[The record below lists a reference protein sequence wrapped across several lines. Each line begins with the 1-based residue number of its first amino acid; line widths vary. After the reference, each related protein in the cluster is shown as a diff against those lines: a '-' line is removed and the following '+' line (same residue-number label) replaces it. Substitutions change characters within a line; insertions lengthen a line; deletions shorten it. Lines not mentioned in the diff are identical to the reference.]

1 MINIKKTTIAL
12 LIASLSVATAF
23 ASEDGSGTY
32 FGVAGGWSGYKAKF
46 VDEDFYIIDDNTG
59 GSTKTKEF
67 DEDDSG
73 YKIYGGYQ
81 FNKIIGVEASYTDY
95 GTMSSYNY
103 TQEPQSFAV
112 YANAGYNFFNGQLRP
127 FGLLGL
133 GYLKTNQS
141 RDLLD
146 EDFVTLHV
154 GGGVEYY
161 PTVLNGFGIRA
172 AIEGDVHVSNES
184 AVNEYGVYYSSETF
198 CQRYMLMYLGVQYK
212 F

>member
-1 MINIKKTTIAL
+1 MKKSLTLSMAAAL
-12 LIASLSVATAF
+12 LSVSLY

-46 VDEDFYIIDDNTG
+46 IDSDYYIDDDESS
-59 GSTKTKEF
+59 GSSKSNSI
-67 DEDDSG
+67 DDSDEG
-73 YKIYGGYQ
+73 YKLYGGYQ

-95 GTMSSYNY
+95 GVMEFKNY
-103 TQEPQSFAV
+103 TQKPQSFSV
-112 YANAGYNFFNGQLRP
+112 YANAGYNFLNGQLRP

-141 RDLLD
+141 RNLLD
-146 EDFVTLHV
+146 DDFVTVHA

-161 PTVLNGFGIRA
+161 PTVLGGLGFRA
-172 AIEGDVHVSNES
+172 AVEADIHISS
-184 AVNEYGVYYSSETF
+184 QTAVDETGNYYSSETF
-198 CQRYMLMYLGVQYK
+198 CQRYTLLYMGVQYK